1 MKKARKNTQKHIVFF
16 ISALRKGG
24 AERVLLNLVRYF
36 SQSGYI
42 VTLVTQ
48 YKAEQEYEL
57 DDNINRIYSEI
68 LPEEMTQNRI
78 TNFINRYKKLR
89 NIWKDLKP
97 DAIVS
102 FIGKNNIM
110 AIFTSLFLH
119 IPVIVAVRGEPNEE
133 YYSKGMK
140 LGARV
145 LFNFASGVV
154 LQTEDSKLFFGK
166 MIQKRAK
173 VLKNP
178 LTEEFIKPL
187 YEGPRDKTIISV
199 GRLDENKNQQMLI
212 RAFAEI
218 EKVHPD
224 YKLILYG
231 DGDKRDELEK
241 LVEKLGIKDKVE
253 MPGNINNIS
262 SRIQKAGIFALT
274 SKTEGM
280 PNALLEAMVLGIPSI
295 SVDCPC
301 GGPKDIIDSGVNGFL
316 IQRNNIEE
324 LVEKINYIIEHP
336 DMAQQMG
343 RQAFLIRDEYMP
355 QKVYQSWENYINQI
369 ID

>member
-1 MKKARKNTQKHIVFF
+1 MKKTHKGTQKHIVFF

-36 SQSGYI
+36 SGSGYI

-57 DDNINRIYSEI
+57 DGNIKRIYSEI

-78 TNFINRYKKLR
+78 SNFINRYKKLR
-89 NIWKDLKP
+89 NIWKTLKP

-110 AIFTSLFLH
+110 AILTSLFLH

-133 YYSKGMK
+133 YYSKGMRI
-140 LGARV
+140 GAGI
-145 LFNFASGVV
+145 LFNFAGGVV

-212 RAFAEI
+212 RAFAKV

-231 DGDKRDELEK
+231 EGDKRSELEQ
-241 LVEKLGIKDKVE
+241 LAVELGVADKVE
-253 MPGNINNIS
+253 MPGNVNDIS
-262 SRIQKAGIFALT
+262 SRIQSAGIFVLT

-280 PNALLEAMVLGIPSI
+280 PNALLEAMVLGIPSV

-301 GGPKDIIDSGVNGFL
+301 GGPKDIIDSGVNGYL
-316 IQRNNIEE
+316 IGRNDIDE
-324 LVEKINYIIEHP
+324 LADKINYIIEHS
-336 DMAQQMG
+336 DVAQQMG
-343 RQAFLIRDEYMP
+343 RQAFLMRDEYMP
-355 QKVYQSWENYINQI
+355 EKVYRSWENYINQI